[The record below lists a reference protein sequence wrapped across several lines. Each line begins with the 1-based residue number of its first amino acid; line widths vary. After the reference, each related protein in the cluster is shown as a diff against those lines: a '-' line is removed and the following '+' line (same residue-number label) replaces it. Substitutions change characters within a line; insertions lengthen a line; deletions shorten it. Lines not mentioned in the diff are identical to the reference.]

1 MKNSLNKKIALHGEI
16 AEIKRIYSAIKSSL
30 LKKNPACLVITSAV
44 PREGKTIIAAG
55 LAAYAARQNN
65 ERVLAMDLNWYSPA
79 LHQSFGLDLTFK
91 FDALKRGASILDFV
105 KPSGLENLDILTA
118 VQPSEG
124 SEVSFGETDAHAVFM
139 IKKARE
145 NYSFVVVDTSP
156 MFRPKPPRQ
165 GGAVLLERLG
175 RLWTRL
181 SSGWRMVLRSTLRN
195 HTRTATGVFA
205 AAMGAAILV
214 SGFMMSK
221 ATVYLIDFQF
231 RWVQRSDIDLVLRDE
246 HGADALD
253 E

>member
-1 MKNSLNKKIALHGEI
+1 MENSLNKKIALHGEI

-91 FDALKRGASILDFV
+91 FDALKQGASILDFV

-124 SEVSFGETDAHAVFM
+124 SEVSFGETDAQAVFM

-145 NYSFVVVDTSP
+145 NYSFVVIDTSP
-156 MFRPKPPRQ
+156 MFPPNRWMIDPAIISKEAD
-165 GGAVLLERLG
+165 GVAIVALANATPREDIKRATKTLETAGANIIGVIANQ
-175 RLWTRL
+175 WQNP
-181 SSGWRMVLRSTLRN
+181 MV
-195 HTRTATGVFA
+195 
-205 AAMGAAILV
+205 
-214 SGFMMSK
+214 
-221 ATVYLIDFQF
+221 
-231 RWVQRSDIDLVLRDE
+231 
-246 HGADALD
+246 
-253 E
+253 

>member
-91 FDALKRGASILDFV
+91 FDALKQGASILDFV

-118 VQPSEG
+118 VQPFEG
-124 SEVSFGETDAHAVFM
+124 SEVSFGETDAQAVFM

-145 NYSFVVVDTSP
+145 NYSLVVIDTSP
-156 MFRPKPPRQ
+156 MFPPNRWMIDPAIISKEAD
-165 GGAVLLERLG
+165 GVAIVALANATPREDIKRATKTLETAGANIIGVIANQ
-175 RLWTRL
+175 WQNP
-181 SSGWRMVLRSTLRN
+181 MV
-195 HTRTATGVFA
+195 
-205 AAMGAAILV
+205 
-214 SGFMMSK
+214 
-221 ATVYLIDFQF
+221 
-231 RWVQRSDIDLVLRDE
+231 
-246 HGADALD
+246 
-253 E
+253 